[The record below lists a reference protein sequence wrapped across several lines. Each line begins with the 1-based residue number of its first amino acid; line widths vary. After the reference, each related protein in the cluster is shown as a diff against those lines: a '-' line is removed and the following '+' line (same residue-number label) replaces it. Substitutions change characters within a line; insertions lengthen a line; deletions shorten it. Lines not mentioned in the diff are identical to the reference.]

1 MRNLVV
7 VDVGGTTIKYGLW
20 NETTKEISDKGSVYT
35 PKTIDEFYG
44 ILEFI
49 ADKYDRERLDGM
61 GISIPGAVDQVKGE
75 IGGISALPYIH
86 NFPIQKTLEQRLG
99 INVTMEN
106 DANCAALAEIS
117 LGAAKDM
124 QNILFLIIGTGVG
137 GSVVINRQIVHGS
150 HLYGGEF
157 GMMIGNHYQQLSLFG
172 TAVHL
177 AERYNQDHET
187 ELTGKEVLDL
197 ADEGNISA
205 QVATQVMYENL
216 AQAIYN
222 LQFVTD
228 PEAVIIGG
236 GVSANAQFIKN
247 LDLELDKLMSAMGHI
262 PIKPK
267 LLAAKYHND
276 ANLIG
281 AAYNFYN

>member
-1 MRNLVV
+1 MSKIVA

-20 NETTKEISDKGSVYT
+20 DETTKELSSKGNVYT

-49 ADKYDRERLDGM
+49 ADKYDKESLDGM
-61 GISIPGAVDQVKGE
+61 GISIPGAVNQEKGE
-75 IGGISALPYIH
+75 IGGVSALPYIH
-86 NFPIQKTLEQRLG
+86 NIPIKSEIEHRLG

-117 LGAAKDM
+117 LGVAKKM

-157 GMMIGNHYQQLSLFG
+157 GMMLGNHYRQLSLFG

-187 ELTGKEVLDL
+187 VLTGKEVLDL
-197 ADEGNISA
+197 ADQGNISA
-205 QVATQVMYENL
+205 IIAAQTMYENL

-228 PEAVIIGG
+228 PEAIVIGG
-236 GVSANAQFIKN
+236 GVSANESFIGN
-247 LDLELDKLMSAMGHI
+247 LELELDKLIQSIGGV
-262 PIKPK
+262 PIKPR
-267 LLAAKYHND
+267 LMNAKYRND

-281 AAYNFYN
+281 AAYNFFN